1 MQSPCSGRCVG
12 PRRCLCVS
20 GSVIIQLL
28 LLDMVLQVHLA
39 DFEPSNPVM
48 SVDEQDEV
56 DLLEEYDEGPDK
68 VEAPMMDFTSQHK
81 LLDVAVC
88 ISGNLRTFID
98 PPVFGRIRPFHEKLG
113 RVRDLQFFLYGT
125 LTGGQQ
131 ALTMHDNAICGRL
144 FNHSFQDW
152 IT

>member
-1 MQSPCSGRCVG
+1 
-12 PRRCLCVS
+12 
-20 GSVIIQLL
+20 
-28 LLDMVLQVHLA
+28 MVLQVHLA

-56 DLLEEYDEGPDK
+56 DLLEEYDEGSDK

-113 RVRDLQFFLYGT
+113 RIRDLQFFLHGT

-144 FNHSFQDW
+144 S
-152 IT
+152 